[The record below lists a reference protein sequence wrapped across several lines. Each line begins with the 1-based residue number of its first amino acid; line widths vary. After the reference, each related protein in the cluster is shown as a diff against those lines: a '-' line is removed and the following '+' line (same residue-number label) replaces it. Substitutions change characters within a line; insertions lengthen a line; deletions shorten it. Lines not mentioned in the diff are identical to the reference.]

1 MSGKN
6 NYEICFFGL
15 PNGFE
20 WVFLNYERKLFCG
33 HSLFFDTV
41 FCWTVCSID
50 TRYLPLLLVRIWQQR
65 EHNIYRL

>member
-41 FCWTVCSID
+41 FCWNSIS
-50 TRYLPLLLVRIWQQR
+50 TITSS
-65 EHNIYRL
+65 